1 MVIGYYSYNF
11 ELVVFQFLNKYSD
24 LGTYVAFLAIASKYK
39 FILLIIFFSYNKS
52 KQLRQEIIFA
62 NINLFCYTIEVNQI
76 HINLKEA

>member
-39 FILLIIFFSYNKS
+39 FILLIIFFLLLLIS
-52 KQLRQEIIFA
+52 KII
-62 NINLFCYTIEVNQI
+62 
-76 HINLKEA
+76 K